1 MHSGSLVYRNR
12 GFDKAPRCFSSL
24 ASRMKLQQFL
34 VSRLVFIRLKDSQR
48 RSLYLPRSLGSGS
61 QLSNPFE
68 HVIRMGAGQA
78 RVEGNFEIK
87 DSAGIVFCTFMANRS
102 YFAASVLAA
111 GIC

>member
-1 MHSGSLVYRNR
+1 
-12 GFDKAPRCFSSL
+12 
-24 ASRMKLQQFL
+24 
-34 VSRLVFIRLKDSQR
+34 
-48 RSLYLPRSLGSGS
+48 
-61 QLSNPFE
+61 
-68 HVIRMGAGQA
+68 MGAGQA